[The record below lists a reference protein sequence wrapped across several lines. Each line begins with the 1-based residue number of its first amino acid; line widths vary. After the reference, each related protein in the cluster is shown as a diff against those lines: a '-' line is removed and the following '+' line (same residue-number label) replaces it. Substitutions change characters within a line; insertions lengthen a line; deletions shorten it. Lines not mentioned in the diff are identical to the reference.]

1 MQNVELRAHNMR
13 PYKTHCVGADDLGG
27 PSPAGHPIPK
37 NGAPGRR
44 ALHNVSGRNLMNL
57 TQIKGNTWA
66 IEASEL
72 IPLYRLDDSRC
83 VLLDTGL
90 PGERD
95 ELDDTLRSARLTP
108 AGVLCSHAHVD
119 HCANN
124 GYFQEKYGTKV
135 ALTFPEAG
143 MCSSLLTL
151 KCYFLTL
158 SPGTVERESSCM
170 LHTPDVIIPP
180 ADGPFSFCGAD
191 FRIVHT
197 PGHSSGHVCTVT
209 PDNVCYTADT
219 LLSAELLEA
228 KLPYNLSQRMA
239 LDSREKLRGLGCNFY
254 VMAHRGVCSGA
265 EIGPL
270 IDANQALIHRRE
282 EEILSLVDRPMTASQ
297 IDEAACLRYKLLT
310 HRPPRSLRFER
321 NVRFFIEYLVDAG
334 RLDEVCQNG
343 ATYYVRQENS

>member
-1 MQNVELRAHNMR
+1 M
-13 PYKTHCVGADDLGG
+13 K
-27 PSPAGHPIPK
+27 
-37 NGAPGRR
+37 
-44 ALHNVSGRNLMNL
+44 L
-57 TQIKGNTWA
+57 TQIKGNTWV
-66 IEASEL
+66 IEASQL
-72 IPLYRLDDSRC
+72 IPLYKLGDGRC
-83 VLLDTGL
+83 VLLDSGL
-90 PGERD
+90 LSDREGLE
-95 ELDDTLRSARLTP
+95 EALRANRLTP

-124 GYFQEKYGTKV
+124 GYFQEKYGTKI
-135 ALTFPEAG
+135 ALTSPEAG

-158 SPGTVERESSCM
+158 TPETVERESGCM

-180 ADGPFSFCGAD
+180 ADGPFSFCGAE
-191 FRIVHT
+191 FQIVHT
-197 PGHSSGHVCTVT
+197 PGHSSGHVCAVT
-209 PDNVCYTADT
+209 PDNVCYTADAV
-219 LLSAELLEA
+219 LSAELLGA

-239 LDSREKLRGLGCNFY
+239 LDSREKLRGLGCDFY

-265 EIGPL
+265 EIAPL
-270 IDANQALIHRRE
+270 IDANQALIHRRA

-321 NVRFFIEYLVDAG
+321 NVRFFIEYLVDAD